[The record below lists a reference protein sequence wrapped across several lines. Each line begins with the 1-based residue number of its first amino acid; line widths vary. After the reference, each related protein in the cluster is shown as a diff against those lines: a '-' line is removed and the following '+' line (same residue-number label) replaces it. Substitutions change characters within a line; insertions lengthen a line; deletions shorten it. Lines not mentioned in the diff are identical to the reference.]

1 MPVVSNTPILH
12 ADVPTPLSGH
22 SARPLARFAWG
33 VLAYQVAVV
42 AWGAYVRAT
51 GSGAGCGRHWPLCNG
66 VVVPRAPRVA
76 TLIELSHR
84 LTSGAVLVLAVALVL
99 WAVVALPRGHRAIY
113 AAAVSLG
120 FVLAEALIG
129 AMLVLTEHVGTDTS
143 RMRAVIVG
151 LHLVNTFLLLGS
163 TTLAAWWASV
173 GAPARSP
180 GALARSPLVWAALTP
195 LAALLFVGATGAVTA
210 LGDTLFPSTSLASG
224 LAQDLSANA
233 HLFVRLRALHPLLAA
248 LTAVLTL
255 GALAVVRS
263 LRPAR
268 SVRLL
273 ANTASALVFGQVML
287 GVFDLV
293 TLAPVWAQLAHL
305 VLADA
310 VWIALVLVAVA
321 ALELP
326 SQARE
331 TT

>member
-1 MPVVSNTPILH
+1 
-12 ADVPTPLSGH
+12 
-22 SARPLARFAWG
+22 
-33 VLAYQVAVV
+33 
-42 AWGAYVRAT
+42 
-51 GSGAGCGRHWPLCNG
+51 
-66 VVVPRAPRVA
+66 VPRAPRVA

-163 TTLAAWWASV
+163 TTLAAWWTSV

-180 GALARSPLVWAALTP
+180 GTLAAHAALGPRSPVVWAALAP
-195 LAALLFVGATGAVTA
+195 LVALLFVGATGAVTA
-210 LGDTLFPSTSLASG
+210 LGDTLFPSSSLASG

-233 HLFVRLRALHPLLAA
+233 HLFVRLRALHPVLAA

-255 GALAVVRS
+255 GSLTVVRS

-268 SVRLL
+268 WVRLL

-326 SQARE
+326 SQPPE
-331 TT
+331 TR

>member
-1 MPVVSNTPILH
+1 
-12 ADVPTPLSGH
+12 
-22 SARPLARFAWG
+22 
-33 VLAYQVAVV
+33 
-42 AWGAYVRAT
+42 
-51 GSGAGCGRHWPLCNG
+51 
-66 VVVPRAPRVA
+66 VPRAPRVA

-99 WAVVALPRGHRAIY
+99 WAVVALPRRHRAIY

-129 AMLVLTEHVGTDTS
+129 AMLVLTEHVGKDTS

-173 GAPARSP
+173 GAPARP
-180 GALARSPLVWAALTP
+180 PAPRAPLGARSPVVWAALAP
-195 LAALLFVGATGAVTA
+195 LAALLLVGATGAVTA
-210 LGDTLFPSTSLASG
+210 LGDTLFPASSLSSG

-233 HLFVRLRALHPLLAA
+233 HLFVRLRAIHPLLAA
-248 LTAVLTL
+248 ATAVLTL

-310 VWIALVLVAVA
+310 VWIALVLVAAA
-321 ALELP
+321 ALEVP

-331 TT
+331 TP

>member
-1 MPVVSNTPILH
+1 M
-12 ADVPTPLSGH
+12 
-22 SARPLARFAWG
+22 
-33 VLAYQVAVV
+33 
-42 AWGAYVRAT
+42 
-51 GSGAGCGRHWPLCNG
+51 
-66 VVVPRAPRVA
+66 A

-99 WAVVALPRGHRAIY
+99 WALIALPRGHRAIY

-129 AMLVLTEHVGTDTS
+129 AMLVLTEHVGKDTS

-173 GAPARSP
+173 AAPARSP
-180 GALARSPLVWAALTP
+180 GALSARSPLVWAALTP

-210 LGDTLFPSTSLASG
+210 LGDTLFPSSSLASG

-248 LTAVLTL
+248 FTAVLTL

-321 ALELP
+321 ALEQPGRL
-326 SQARE
+326 RE
-331 TT
+331 TR